1 MKKFFVLFILL
12 SFLTISSN
20 AYADAYA
27 DRIQAKKYRQA
38 LVKGCEPVVVKDP
51 ATAAALGLLP
61 GGGSFYTGHFAL
73 GVVDLLTWPF
83 SCIWDMPL
91 AYKRAEK
98 KNQEETI
105 FTCEL
110 EKKIKL

>member
-12 SFLTISSN
+12 GILAVSSN
-20 AYADAYA
+20 ARADEYA
-27 DRIQAKKYRQA
+27 DRIQAKKYRKA
-38 LVKGCEPVVVKDP
+38 IVMGCDPVTVKDP

-83 SCIWDMPL
+83 SSIWDIPL
-91 AYKRAEK
+91 SYSRADR

-105 FTCEL
+105 FNCEL
-110 EKKIKL
+110 EKKTKL